1 MSNTA
6 LQSAERIVSLAVSNF
21 AARPGRQYSFCVGKP
36 ISETHVA
43 PTDGAVTVG
52 NASAFS
58 WDGGVVYA
66 ASGAALTAVS
76 GSPSPGQYAVANGVY
91 QLNVGDAL
99 SKVVITYRFE
109 GLSQANFPGA
119 LQAAFLQDG
128 FAISDLINGAAY
140 AVSQGW
146 LTANSAPSDDV
157 QNFTLEQSGWT
168 EGGGTAPTMAA
179 SGQQLINVCAAI
191 DATPG
196 AARFAAKNL
205 LSAFVGMVGDN
216 TFAPE
221 DVMPGYGYALTQGW
235 VRPAA
240 QNSFDPV
247 WGLTAAGAAAAT

>member
-157 QNFTLEQSGWT
+157 QNFTLEHPAGPR
-168 EGGGTAPTMAA
+168 A
-179 SGQQLINVCAAI
+179 
-191 DATPG
+191 
-196 AARFAAKNL
+196 AARRRRWRRRGSS
-205 LSAFVGMVGDN
+205 LSM
-216 TFAPE
+216 FAPRST
-221 DVMPGYGYALTQGW
+221 PRQAPPASPPRICS
-235 VRPAA
+235 RPSSAW
-240 QNSFDPV
+240 S
-247 WGLTAAGAAAAT
+247 ATTPLRRKT